1 MKLPLLNIDGSKSS
15 SIEISDKL
23 INLKVNHKLIKFVID
38 WQLNHSKPRVAKT
51 KQRNQIKGS
60 TKKIVAQKGSGGA
73 RHASRKAPIF
83 VGGGVAHGPKGAFYK
98 VKKINKKVRKI
109 ALAQTLSKKNIDKN
123 LHILADVKKEI
134 KKTKD
139 FNNFLE
145 KNKLSNA
152 LIISDKDSLKNINR
166 SARNI
171 KNIKLIKDDGA
182 NVYDLFKYKNV
193 IITLSSAK
201 KIQGRI
207 LNEKINFID
216 SIKSPIITEKA
227 TVMSDQNK
235 TVFKVHNKAN
245 KTIIKK
251 NIEKLFKVNVVKINI
266 INQKTKVKMKQGR
279 KSFKSGYKKAII
291 TLKKGQSIDLTTGI

>member
-73 RHASRKAPIF
+73 RHASKKAPIF

-123 LHILADVKKEI
+123 LHIIADVKKEI

-171 KNIKLIKDDGA
+171 KNIKIIKDDGA
-182 NVYDLFKYKNV
+182 NIYDLFKYKNV

-201 KIQGRI
+201 KIQGRV
-207 LNEKINFID
+207 LNEKN
-216 SIKSPIITEKA
+216 
-227 TVMSDQNK
+227 
-235 TVFKVHNKAN
+235 
-245 KTIIKK
+245 
-251 NIEKLFKVNVVKINI
+251 
-266 INQKTKVKMKQGR
+266 
-279 KSFKSGYKKAII
+279 
-291 TLKKGQSIDLTTGI
+291 